1 MKRQTLIL
9 SIVLELLC
17 VSINAANVT
26 QVGRYATVDN
36 KPLAA
41 QINPLLTV
49 QQIHFPIAVKT
60 VGQAVDYW
68 VSYSGYHLADKSKL
82 SKPLLD
88 VLAQPLPQI
97 DRNLGPL
104 TVQEGLEV
112 LVGKQVFKL
121 VQDPLHRQVSFKMNR
136 KYQALANKAN
146 KTSRRVA

>member
-1 MKRQTLIL
+1 MKRQTIIL
-9 SIVLELLC
+9 SMVLGVLC
-17 VSINAANVT
+17 TSINATNVT

-49 QQIHFPIAVKT
+49 QQIHFPVSVKT

-82 SKPLLD
+82 SESLIE
-88 VLAQPLPQI
+88 VLAQPLPQV

-104 TVQEGLEV
+104 TVQDGLEV
-112 LVGKQVFKL
+112 LVGKQVFSL
-121 VQDPLHRQVSFKMNR
+121 VQDPLHRIVSFKLKR
-136 KYQALANKAN
+136 RYQLALNQSKRSKA
-146 KTSRRVA
+146 